1 MSRIL
6 RRSAATAVAVVG
18 AVATVVVT
26 AVPVMASPSAVPA
39 PTARVDCVVVNAT
52 GGCDVVG
59 VVYALTQVGD
69 RTYIGGSFASLNGIP
84 RANVAAIRG
93 DGTLDPTWK
102 PDTDGVVYAMAASN
116 DGTKIFLGGT
126 FTTVGGQAKARLAAV
141 TPDTGALV
149 AGWTGTASDKI
160 RAMATDNGDRLYVGG
175 NFNSVAG
182 RAFPKLA
189 AVSQTTGAAVST
201 FVPRPNG
208 NLIALTVSDDGS
220 RVYAGGSFTALNGIT
235 RKGNAEINATTAAP
249 TSFAPQ
255 MGGVTIALDVTPS
268 GRLFASTSNNR
279 LAAYDTGS
287 DSTAEYVIQSSGEV
301 QGILALD
308 DEVYVGGHFASHF
321 GGAPRV
327 QVASLVT
334 STGQVTDWAPA
345 VRGWYGVWALG
356 LTRTP
361 LSPEAAPALSI
372 VGGFSSV
379 AGLNRRG
386 YARFMFTP

>member
-1 MSRIL
+1 MT
-6 RRSAATAVAVVG
+6 AAPVV
-18 AVATVVVT
+18 
-26 AVPVMASPSAVPA
+26 ASPSTTPA
-39 PTARVDCVVVNAT
+39 PTAKVDCVVLNPAT
-52 GGCDVVG
+52 GACDVVG

-69 RTYIGGSFASLNGIP
+69 RTYIGGSFKSVSGAP

-102 PDTDGVVYAMAASN
+102 PETDGVVYAMAASN

-149 AGWTGTASDKI
+149 AGWTGTASDKV
-160 RAMATDNGDRLYVGG
+160 RAIAVDNGDRLYVGG

-220 RVYAGGSFTALNGIT
+220 RVYAGGSFTALNGVS
-235 RKGNAEINATTAAP
+235 RKGIAEVVATTAAL
-249 TSFAPQ
+249 TSFAPTE
-255 MGGVTIALDVTPS
+255 GGVTIALDVTPS

-279 LAAYDTGS
+279 LWAYDTGS
-287 DSTAEYVIQSSGEV
+287 DSVPEYVIQSSGEV

-308 DEVYVGGHFASHF
+308 DEVYVGGHFTSISKAHLK
-321 GGAPRV
+321 RV

-334 STGQVTDWAPA
+334 STGQITGWAPP
-345 VRGWYGVWALG
+345 VNGWYGVWTLG

-372 VGGFSSV
+372 GGGFSAVS
-379 AGLNRRG
+379 GISRRG
-386 YARFMFTP
+386 YARFLF

>member
-6 RRSAATAVAVVG
+6 RRSAAAAVAVVG
-18 AVATVVVT
+18 AVATVVAT

-39 PTARVDCVVVNAT
+39 PTAKVDCVVVNAT

-69 RTYIGGSFASLNGIP
+69 RTYIGGSFKSVSGVP

-102 PDTDGVVYAMAASN
+102 PETDGVVYAMAASN

-160 RAMATDNGDRLYVGG
+160 RAMSVDNGDRLYVGG

-208 NLIALTVSDDGS
+208 NLIALAVSDDGS
-220 RVYAGGSFTALNGIT
+220 RVYAGGSFSALNGIT
-235 RKGNAEINATTAAP
+235 RKGIAEVNATTAAP
-249 TSFAPQ
+249 TSFSPTE
-255 MGGVTIALDVTPS
+255 GGVTIALDVTPS

-279 LAAYDTGS
+279 LWAYDTGS
-287 DSTAEYVIQSSGEV
+287 DSVPEYVLQSSGEV

-308 DEVYVGGHFASHF
+308 DEVYVGGHFTKFNATQK
-321 GGAPRV
+321 RV

-334 STGQVTDWAPA
+334 ATGQLTPWAPT
-345 VRGWYGVWALG
+345 VTGWYGVWAIG

-361 LSPEAAPALSI
+361 LSPEATPALSI
-372 VGGFSSV
+372 VGGFSAV
-379 AGLNRRG
+379 AGLSRRG
-386 YARFMFTP
+386 YARFNFAP